1 MTKSKEHKTELLA
14 VEAVADDRDRMK
26 ALMKE
31 AFQEMLEGEMSEFLG
46 AAPGEQTES
55 RTGYRAAYYSGSLI
69 TRIGKLAMCV
79 PRDRIVANSR
89 PTCSTA
95 MCPVP
100 DDYIAPSRSPLF
112 FARDGLRTLIAE
124 MEAENKSSMRSS
136 PNGGESSSC

>member
-1 MTKSKEHKTELLA
+1 MTKSKEHKTKLLA
-14 VEAVADDRDRMK
+14 VEAVAGDRDRMK

-31 AFQEMLEGEMSEFLG
+31 ALQEVLEGEMSEFLG
-46 AAPGEQTES
+46 AAPGEH
-55 RTGYRAAYYSGSLI
+55 RRKAARVTVQLTTAAASSPGSASW
-69 TRIGKLAMCV
+69 RCV
-79 PRDRIVANSR
+79 CRGTIVANSR

-95 MCPVP
+95 ICPVP

>member
-1 MTKSKEHKTELLA
+1 

-79 PRDRIVANSR
+79 PRDYSGEFSTDLFDRYVSR
-89 PTCSTA
+89 P
-95 MCPVP
+95 
-100 DDYIAPSRSPLF
+100 R
-112 FARDGLRTLIAE
+112 
-124 MEAENKSSMRSS
+124 
-136 PNGGESSSC
+136 